1 MDTSASTPI
10 ETLRRLLQEQE
21 DGKAAERTRTLLM
34 LMEAV
39 RERSVRPRMLRDALG
54 QMDNPLLLAVLD
66 RIVDA
71 AEQGNPP
78 ARSMM
83 TELALSPSVLDELTH
98 IQLSELQGLASEA
111 QLESVSRLLLLPR
124 INKSKLETAYDDNE
138 HLPLPLGVR
147 RQAARGRNRDKIDRL
162 LHDRDHRV
170 IQLLLDNPLL
180 TERDVIAI
188 AARRPTRA
196 EVLKTVA
203 SHKKWSS
210 RYRIRKA
217 IACNPHTPESIAI
230 RLLPTLLIQDLR
242 FLASS
247 GALLP
252 ELREEAYALI
262 KRRSPT
268 KPHSSLK
275 D

>member
-1 MDTSASTPI
+1 MDTPASTPL
-10 ETLRRLLQEQE
+10 ETLLRLLQEEQ
-21 DGKAAERTRTLLM
+21 DGKAAHRTRTLLT

-39 RERSVRPRMLRDALG
+39 RERAVRPRMLRDALG
-54 QMDNPLLLAVLD
+54 QMDNPLLLAVLN
-66 RIVDA
+66 RVVDA
-71 AEQGNPP
+71 AEQGSPP

-98 IQLSELQGLASEA
+98 IQLKELHSLASEA
-111 QLESVSRLLLLPR
+111 ELEAVSRLLLLPR
-124 INKSKLETAYDDNE
+124 INKSKLDNAYDDNE
-138 HLPLPLGVR
+138 YLPLPLGVR
-147 RQAARGRNRDKIDRL
+147 RQAARGRDRDKIDRL

-196 EVLKTVA
+196 EVMKTIA
-203 SHKKWSS
+203 SHTKWSS
-210 RYRIRKA
+210 RYRVRKA
-217 IACNPHTPESIAI
+217 IACNPYTPESISI
-230 RLLPTLLIQDLR
+230 RLLPTLMIQDLR

-262 KRRSPT
+262 RRRSQPAS
-268 KPHSSLK
+268 PSPPK

>member
-1 MDTSASTPI
+1 MAQDASTPA
-10 ETLRRLLQEQE
+10 ESLRSLLEEGQ
-21 DGKAAERTRTLLM
+21 DGSAAQRARTLLQ
-34 LMEAV
+34 LLEGV
-39 RERSVRPRMLRDALG
+39 RERAVRPRMLRDALG
-54 QMDNPLLLAVLD
+54 QLSDPLLLAVLNY
-66 RIVDA
+66 ILES
-71 AEQGNPP
+71 AEQGNGS

-83 TELALSPSVLDELTH
+83 TELALSPSVLDELTS
-98 IQLSELQGLASEA
+98 IQLAELQKLANEVHLEA
-111 QLESVSRLLLLPR
+111 VSRLLLLPR
-124 INKSKLETAYDDNE
+124 INKSKLSKAFDDNE

-147 RQAARGRNRDKIDRL
+147 RQAARGHNRNKIDRL

-188 AARRPTRA
+188 AARRPTRP
-196 EVLKTVA
+196 EVMKTVA

-217 IACNPHTPESIAI
+217 IACNPYTPESIAI

-252 ELREEAYALI
+252 ELREEVHALI
-262 KRRSPT
+262 SRRTRPTAVPSP
-268 KPHSSLK
+268 KE
-275 D
+275 

>member
-1 MDTSASTPI
+1 MVTSAPTPA
-10 ETLRRLLQEQE
+10 ESLAALLEEGQ
-21 DGKAAERTRTLLM
+21 DGRAAQRARTLLQ
-34 LMEAV
+34 LVEAV
-39 RERSVRPRMLRDALG
+39 RERAVRPRMLRDALG
-54 QMDNPLLLAVLD
+54 QMSDPLLLAVLD
-66 RIVDA
+66 IIVTS
-71 AEQGNPP
+71 AEQGNGP

-98 IQLSELQGLASEA
+98 IQLAELQSLATQAELEA
-111 QLESVSRLLLLPR
+111 VSRLLLLPR
-124 INKSKLETAYDDNE
+124 INKSSLDKAYDDNE

-147 RQAARGRNRDKIDRL
+147 RQAARGHNRDKIDRL

-170 IQLLLDNPLL
+170 IQLLLDNPIL

-196 EVLKTVA
+196 EVMKTVA

-210 RYRIRKA
+210 RYRVRKA

-230 RLLPTLLIQDLR
+230 RLLPTLMIQDLR

-252 ELREEAYALI
+252 ELREEVHALI
-262 KRRSPT
+262 QRRTRANVQQPT
-268 KPHSSLK
+268 K

>member
-1 MDTSASTPI
+1 MA
-10 ETLRRLLQEQE
+10 
-21 DGKAAERTRTLLM
+21 
-34 LMEAV
+34 
-39 RERSVRPRMLRDALG
+39 
-54 QMDNPLLLAVLD
+54 
-66 RIVDA
+66 
-71 AEQGNPP
+71 
-78 ARSMM
+78 
-83 TELALSPSVLDELTH
+83 
-98 IQLSELQGLASEA
+98 
-111 QLESVSRLLLLPR
+111 
-124 INKSKLETAYDDNE
+124 NKSKLETAYDDNE

-268 KPHSSLK
+268 KPHSPLK